1 MVRNCYKKMRTAVMG
16 ILLCAFLSG
25 CTGDDVLTIVS
36 EEETASEDNQAKE
49 ETIEAFAECEDIDGQ
64 ESFLYVHVCGA
75 VKEPGVVALKAGSR
89 AEDALLAAGGFLEE
103 ADQNYVNLAAPVEDG
118 EKLYF
123 PTVQEAAGLADETE
137 ALEKGLVNI
146 NTADAQELCTLPG
159 IGSARAGDIIAYRE
173 KNGGFERIEDIMK
186 VSGIKESAFEKLKDK
201 ITTD

>member
-25 CTGDDVLTIVS
+25 CTGNDVLTIVS

-49 ETIEAFAECEDIDGQ
+49 ETGEAFAEQGIDEQ

-123 PTVQEAAGLADETE
+123 PTVQEAAELADETE
-137 ALEKGLVNI
+137 ALKKGLVNI
-146 NTADAQELCTLPG
+146 NTADVQELCTLPG

>member
-36 EEETASEDNQAKE
+36 EEETAGEDNQAKE
-49 ETIEAFAECEDIDGQ
+49 ETGDAFAEQGIDGQ
-64 ESFLYVHVCGA
+64 ECFLYVHVCGA

-123 PTVQEAAGLADETE
+123 PTVQEAAELADETE
-137 ALEKGLVNI
+137 ALKKGLVNI